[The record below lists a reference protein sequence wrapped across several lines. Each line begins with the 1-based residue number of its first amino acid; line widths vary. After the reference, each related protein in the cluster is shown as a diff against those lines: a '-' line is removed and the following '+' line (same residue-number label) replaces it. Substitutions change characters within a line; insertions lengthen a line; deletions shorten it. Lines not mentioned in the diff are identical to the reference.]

1 MNHYA
6 TQKSLSD
13 AVDGGGLLVVA
24 QWEAKPGEADK
35 IAAILDRF
43 LPEASARTA
52 SSCS

>member
-1 MNHYA
+1 MDHYA
-6 TQKSLSD
+6 AQKSLSA

-43 LPEASARTA
+43 LRRRSVRTG